1 MTSFRTEI
9 EIPVASNL
17 IGYDSKLMFIGSCFA
32 ENIGTFFKNSRFNC
46 LINPFGVV
54 YNPLSLGQALELMM
68 ENREFTQ
75 ADLHFHNDMWHSFF
89 HHSRFSHVNADEC
102 LRQMNAEL
110 QYGREFLEQ
119 TDYLF
124 ITFGTAWVYEL
135 IENQQIVANCHKY
148 PSRHFNRFLTNP
160 EELIERYKDLL
171 VKLRVFNPN
180 LQIIF
185 TISPVRHWKDGA
197 HGNQISK
204 AVLLLATEKLTEL
217 FDGVDYFPAYE
228 LLLDDLRDYRFY
240 DGDMLHPGSL
250 AISYIRKKF
259 ISAWMNDEARRFLKE
274 FDVII
279 KAKNHRPFNP
289 ASLAHQNFLL
299 KNLDRIEQ
307 LIKKYPAINLNED
320 KKDLTA
326 LLV

>member
-1 MTSFRTEI
+1 MSPFRTEI
-9 EIPVASNL
+9 EIAEAAKP
-17 IGYDSKLMFIGSCFA
+17 IGYDSKLLFIGSCFA
-32 ENIGTFFKNSRFNC
+32 ENLGSFFKASRFNC
-46 LINPFGVV
+46 LINPFGVL

-68 ENREFTQ
+68 DNREFTK
-75 ADLHFHNDMWHSFF
+75 ADLHFHNDMWHSFY

-102 LRQMNAEL
+102 LSKMNADLKE
-110 QYGREFLEQ
+110 GREFLEQ

-124 ITFGTAWVYEL
+124 ITLGTAWVYEL

-148 PSRHFNRFLTNP
+148 PTRHFNRFLTNP
-160 EELIERYKDLL
+160 DELIERYKDLL
-171 VKLRVFNPN
+171 VKLRVFNPG
-180 LQIIF
+180 LQVIF

-204 AVLLLATEKLTEL
+204 AVLLLATEKISEL

-240 DGDMLHPGSL
+240 DVDMLHPGSL
-250 AISYIRKKF
+250 AIEYIREKF
-259 ISAWMNDEARRFLKE
+259 IAAWMNDEARRYLKD
-274 FDVII
+274 FDAII

-289 ASLAHQNFLL
+289 ASLAHQKFLL
-299 KNLDRIEQ
+299 KNLDKIEQ
-307 LIKKYPAINLNED
+307 LMKKYPAINLNED
-320 KKDLTA
+320 KADLEA